1 MVMPIYHNL
10 EAKHNLAN
18 YIWGTSG
25 TLTTRQSAIDLVT
38 KMADRLIATCIRTG
52 ADAWAEEKG
61 ARVMVETVYGNDEQ
75 DYIYVHYLFN
85 CSTGTNNVYDSYN
98 SLPVEEDDPQL
109 ITGMIADEGF

>member
-10 EAKHNLAN
+10 EAKNNLAN
-18 YIWGTSG
+18 YIWDANGNISIQG
-25 TLTTRQSAIDLVT
+25 AIDLVT
-38 KMADRLIATCIRTG
+38 KMADRVIATCIRTG

-61 ARVMVETVYGNDEQ
+61 ARVIVETIYGNDDQ

-85 CSTGTNNVYDSYN
+85 CETGTNNVYDSYN
-98 SLPVEEDDPQL
+98 SLPVEEDDPLL

>member
-10 EAKHNLAN
+10 EAKSDLAN
-18 YIWGTSG
+18 HIWDANGNIS
-25 TLTTRQSAIDLVT
+25 RQSAIDLIT

-52 ADAWAEEKG
+52 ADAWDEEKG
-61 ARVMVETVYGNDEQ
+61 ARVVVETVYGNDEQ

-98 SLPVEEDDPQL
+98 SLPVEEDDPLL